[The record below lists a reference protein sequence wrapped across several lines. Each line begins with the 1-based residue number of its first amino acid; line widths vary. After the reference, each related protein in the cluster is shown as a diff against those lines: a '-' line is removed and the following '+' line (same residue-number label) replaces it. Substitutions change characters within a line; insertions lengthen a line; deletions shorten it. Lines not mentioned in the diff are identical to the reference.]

1 MNQQGI
7 DPKTLAD
14 QLDEIL
20 PANSGII
27 LESAIDDSRLHLAK
41 LLAAYSNEV
50 MSEQGHDLVQEQ
62 LMLAL
67 DNAESSSWRRGSP
80 RLLLSV
86 ASLILFA
93 GCALVFAVIGIPD
106 PVTETLSGFF
116 GENETS
122 AAEITEELLVSA
134 TATEEI
140 VLTATPEPTEV
151 VSTEQTATEIPTVI
165 PVIVE
170 PTATFVPV
178 TAYVQADVVNVR
190 DDASTSSEIVA
201 TTELNEAVQI
211 ISLTDD
217 ETWSQV
223 ELNNGTIG
231 WIVSDLLAETQTQQ
245 AVDNTQNDGDNNPP
259 PRNGDDNPPP
269 PNGNGGGGRG
279 GNGGGGRGNGGGGNG
294 GGGGN

>member
-7 DPKTLAD
+7 DPKALAN

-27 LESAIDDSRLHLAK
+27 LDSAIDDPRLNLAK
-41 LLAAYSNEV
+41 MLAAYSNEV

-67 DNAESSSWRRGSP
+67 DNAESNSWRQGSP
-80 RLLLSV
+80 RILLSV
-86 ASLILFA
+86 ASFILLA
-93 GCALVFAVIGIPD
+93 GCAAVFAVIGIPE

-116 GENETS
+116 GENETVTV
-122 AAEITEELLVSA
+122 EITEELLISP

-140 VLTATPEPTEV
+140 VLTATLEATESPTE
-151 VSTEQTATEIPTVI
+151 QAPTVI
-165 PVIVE
+165 PTVAPASVE
-170 PTATFVPV
+170 ATATLNPV

-190 DDASTSSEIVA
+190 DDASTSSDIVA
-201 TTELNEAVQI
+201 TVELNETVQI
-211 ISLTDD
+211 INLTND

-223 ELNNGTIG
+223 ELDNGTIG
-231 WIVSDLLAETQTQQ
+231 WIVSDLLAETPAT
-245 AVDNTQNDGDNNPP
+245 DNGDDRNPPP
-259 PRNGDDNPPP
+259 PRNDDDNPPP

-279 GNGGGGRGNGGGGNG
+279 GNGGGGRGGGGN
-294 GGGGN
+294 